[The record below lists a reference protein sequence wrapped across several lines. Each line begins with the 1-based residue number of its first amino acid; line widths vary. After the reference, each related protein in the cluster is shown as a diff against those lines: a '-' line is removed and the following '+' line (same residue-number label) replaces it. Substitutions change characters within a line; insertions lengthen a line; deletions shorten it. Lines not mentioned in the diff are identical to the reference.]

1 MKDRHDKSR
10 KLSGLNA
17 TKDNP
22 YSPDGAF
29 SLKCLLDRCISNSAN
44 SALMSRLKAFLSYL
58 SFKTYLPYKTIF
70 PLSCFLFLIIA
81 IHSAYAVTV
90 DRVLA
95 TVGDE
100 IITYTEYRKFVGSM
114 EEIEKKEA
122 VDEKILRSLIDEK
135 IILYEAKKT
144 GVEAGD
150 IETEQAIAEFKERH
164 NLSPEEFK
172 GMLSAEGLK
181 EDGFRKVM
189 KEKIMVSKL
198 IGMEVESKIIVTE
211 EEKIDYYNVK
221 KRDYI
226 NIPEKIEIKAVF
238 IRLKEGA
245 SITEITDLKRK
256 TLKIVSLLR
265 RGEDFDQIADEYSD
279 EPLKGQGGFLG
290 TFVRGILIPRLD
302 NTAFSLKEGEI
313 SNPVWV
319 NEGAYILKVIKKNSE
334 SFQTFEAVKEDIAKR
349 IFGQKRENLM
359 NEWIKKLWEKS
370 SVRVN

>member
-1 MKDRHDKSR
+1 MKDRLDKSR
-10 KLSGLNA
+10 KFLGKNSCN
-17 TKDNP
+17 KD
-22 YSPDGAF
+22 
-29 SLKCLLDRCISNSAN
+29 LLYI
-44 SALMSRLKAFLSYL
+44 
-58 SFKTYLPYKTIF
+58 TIV
-70 PLSCFLFLIIA
+70 PLYFFLFLIIA
-81 IHSAYAVTV
+81 VHSAYAVTV

-100 IITYTEYRKFVGSM
+100 IITFAEYRKFVGSM
-114 EEIEKKEA
+114 EEIENKEA

-144 GVEAGD
+144 GIEAGD
-150 IETEQAIAEFKERH
+150 KEIEQAIAEFKEQH

-172 GMLSAEGLK
+172 EMLSAEGLK

-211 EEKIDYYNVK
+211 DEKNDYYNVK
-221 KRDYI
+221 RRDYI
-226 NIPEKIEIKAVF
+226 NIPEKIDIKAIF

-265 RGEDFDQIADEYSD
+265 RGEDFDRIVDEYSD

-290 TFVRGILIPRLD
+290 TFVRGILIPQLD

-319 NEGAYILKVIKKNSE
+319 KEGAYILKVIKKNNE
-334 SFQTFEAVKEDIAKR
+334 SFQPFEAVKEDIAKR
-349 IFGQKRENLM
+349 IFGQKREKLINQ
-359 NEWIKKLWEKS
+359 WIKKLWEKS